1 MWETRGNKTKM
12 RLKRNKGGLDPAP
25 FPSWGPQP
33 THRSREG
40 GWGSPTGPDSGPFTA
55 MGGGVCLGKQL
66 SGGGVATL
74 SPRRSQY
81 AEEGN
86 PSQTL
91 LPHKPQ
97 NSPVDLTGLRGVLCP
112 CGPRGPGW
120 TPAPSGGGQTGRS
133 WHPHPRC
140 HNGAPQ
146 QEAGWFPSIWAWS
159 LRAVGRG
166 AQTPR

>member
-1 MWETRGNKTKM
+1 MWETRGNKTKT

-25 FPSWGPQP
+25 FPSWGSQP

-40 GWGSPTGPDSGPFTA
+40 GGGPPQGP
-55 MGGGVCLGKQL
+55 VLGPSQRREEV
-66 SGGGVATL
+66 SAWASSCQGAGVATL
-74 SPRRSQY
+74 SPRRSQR

-97 NSPVDLTGLRGVLCP
+97 NSPVDLTGVHGVLCP
-112 CGPRGPGW
+112 CGPRGPRW
-120 TPAPSGGGQTGRS
+120 TPAPSGGGQTGPS
-133 WHPHPRC
+133 WHPYPRC